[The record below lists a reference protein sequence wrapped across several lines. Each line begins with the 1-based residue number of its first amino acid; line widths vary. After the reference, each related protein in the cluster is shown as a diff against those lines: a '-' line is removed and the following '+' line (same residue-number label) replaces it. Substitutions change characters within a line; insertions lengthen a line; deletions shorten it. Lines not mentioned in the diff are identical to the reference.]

1 MTEEVTARLMAYDW
15 PGNVRELKNVVERL
29 VVRSRGT
36 ITMGDLPREISGQWS
51 EPVPTK
57 NAASQAESPDLL
69 FERMAVNGESFWS
82 VVYEPFMS
90 RDLTRRD
97 LRAIISRGLEQTRGS
112 YKLLVQLFNLQP
124 EDYKRLLSFLRKYE
138 CHMPFQKF
146 RSVPVRTMETTS
158 PAPGPSLGKAIS

>member
-1 MTEEVTARLMAYDW
+1 MTV
-15 PGNVRELKNVVERL
+15 G
-29 VVRSRGT
+29 
-36 ITMGDLPREISGQWS
+36 
-51 EPVPTK
+51 
-57 NAASQAESPDLL
+57 
-69 FERMAVNGESFWS
+69 GESFWS

-97 LRAIISRGLEQTRGS
+97 LRALVSRGLEHTRGS

-146 RSVPVRTMETTS
+146 RSVPARTENV
-158 PAPGPSLGKAIS
+158 PAGIPGRSLDRAV